1 MYDDHVFC
9 NDALNEIKFHLSSIF
24 RAQEFIDRF
33 SKSADMAH
41 ILKLSKESMEISKS
55 YILRKCN
62 RFPQL
67 VNFLPDWFLND
78 IDALAAWGDYGE

>member
-24 RAQEFIDRF
+24 RAREFIDRF

-55 YILRKCN
+55 LFVKHPPEGPPVCTALK
-62 RFPQL
+62 RFP
-67 VNFLPDWFLND
+67 FLIPPP
-78 IDALAAWGDYGE
+78 IS